1 MLLINRIKINLILG
15 GTIRMVK
22 ALNGSNR
29 GSRNRTKLFIFLTT
43 LFSLLTLI
51 VLLTFNIF
59 ISKSETVKTLVLI
72 VLTVSVISQAFLFL
86 LLKRFFT
93 SVDLINHNAEKLSR
107 GELNLNDILLRKIK
121 GLETLAISFNDMK
134 SNLLSFIDI
143 TKTNVIILS
152 DSIDKVSK
160 SIDMSCSGNEQIT
173 TNMSQVA
180 QNAQEQLK
188 LVKDTIDDIEKV
200 NNKID
205 KITSSILNV
214 EKYIEKTVDTTTK
227 ETENLDA
234 FYSQIDAISINLNDT
249 YEFIKKLNTEIKEIS
264 DIGEFIIK
272 VSEQLKLLGLN
283 ASIESAKAGEFGK
296 GFNVVASEM
305 NKLSNATKEGITRI
319 KSVLVSIVE
328 NSANVSD
335 SIGSCVDNFNVSK
348 DTFQTIRESFN
359 TISCQGADLNKEMKG
374 IYNEVN
380 EINASSKNISSKGL
394 ELYNASNEISTR
406 TQEVAAVT
414 QQELAELEEINTNTE
429 SLKKMLDSIQNLIKK
444 FNTSVVPVPQV
455 STKPLK
461 IAVICPLDHEFWH
474 SVRQGSLY
482 AQKELS
488 SKNTHLEFMGL
499 SSGDGKFVIEAYK
512 NCLSQGYNGIAVI
525 GWVSELIPLIN
536 ESAQKGIQTLIFNC
550 ELAQPADILAYYG
563 PDVFGAGLLAG
574 DLMSKAL
581 GGKGNVVIMRGGM
594 SVSSHKDRTN
604 AIVKKLETNKKI
616 KLEQIEINTEDDI
629 HKYEATKELL
639 KGSKEIRGIFITGGG
654 AVGCAQAIEELGLT
668 GKVKIV
674 CFDYNREIFE
684 YIKKGI
690 IYSAIGQDPFGQ
702 GHDPA
707 IYLYNYFVTGDK
719 PMSKIPTRFDV
730 VNSSNVN
737 ELL

>member
-1 MLLINRIKINLILG
+1 MIKAFNGSKIN
-15 GTIRMVK
+15 
-22 ALNGSNR
+22 S
-29 GSRNRTKLFIFLTT
+29 SRNRTKTFIFLAT
-43 LFSLLTLI
+43 LLSLLTLI
-51 VLLTFNIF
+51 VLLAVNLFV
-59 ISKSETVKTLVLI
+59 SQSDTLKKIILVI
-72 VLTVSVISQAFLFL
+72 VAVSVISQAFLFI

-93 SVDLINHNAEKLSR
+93 SVDIINHNAEKLSH
-107 GELNLNDILLRKIK
+107 GELNISDTLLKHVK

-143 TKTNVIILS
+143 TKTNVIVLS

-180 QNAQEQLK
+180 QNALEQLK
-188 LVKDTIDDIEKV
+188 LVKETIDDIEKV
-200 NNKID
+200 SNKID
-205 KITSSILNV
+205 NITSSISNV
-214 EKYIEKTVDTTTK
+214 EKYIEKTVDTTAK
-227 ETENLDA
+227 ETEKLDA
-234 FYSQIDAISINLNDT
+234 FYGQIDAISINLNDT
-249 YEFIKKLNTEIKEIS
+249 YEFIKKLNNEIKEIS
-264 DIGEFIIK
+264 EIGEFIIK

-328 NSANVSD
+328 NSDNVSE
-335 SIGSCVDNFNVSK
+335 SIGSCVDNFNESK
-348 DTFQTIRESFN
+348 DIFQTIRESFN
-359 TISCQGADLNKEMKG
+359 AISSQGAVLNKEMKG
-374 IYNEVN
+374 IFNEFN
-380 EINASSKNISSKGL
+380 EINTSSKNISSKGM
-394 ELYNASNEISTR
+394 ELYNASNEISSK

-414 QQELAELEEINTNTE
+414 QEELAEMEEISTNTE
-429 SLKKMLDSIQNLIKK
+429 SLKKMLDGIQNLIKK

-461 IAVICPLDHEFWH
+461 IGVICPLDHEFWH
-474 SVRQGSLY
+474 GVRQGALY
-482 AQKELS
+482 AQKELA
-488 SKNTHLEFMGL
+488 SKNTHLEFTGL

-512 NCLSQGYNGIAVI
+512 NFLNQGYNGIAVI
-525 GWVSELIPLIN
+525 GWVSELIPMIN
-536 ESAQKGIQTLIFNC
+536 EAAQKGIQTLIFNC
-550 ELAQPADILAYYG
+550 ELAQPANILAYYG

-574 DLMSKAL
+574 DLMNKAL
-581 GGKGNVVIMRGGM
+581 DGKGNVVILRGGM
-594 SVSSHKDRTN
+594 AVSSHKDRTN
-604 AIVKKLETNKKI
+604 AIVKKLGTAKKI

-639 KGSKEIRGIFITGGG
+639 KGSKDIKGIFITGGG
-654 AVGCAQAIEELGLT
+654 AVGSAKAVEELGLT

-674 CFDYNREIFE
+674 CFDYDKNIFE

-690 IYSAIGQDPFGQ
+690 IHAAIGQDPFGQ

-707 IYLYNYFVTGDK
+707 IYLYNYFVTGDRPK
-719 PMSKIPTRFDV
+719 EKIPTRFDV
-730 VNSSNVN
+730 VDSSNVN